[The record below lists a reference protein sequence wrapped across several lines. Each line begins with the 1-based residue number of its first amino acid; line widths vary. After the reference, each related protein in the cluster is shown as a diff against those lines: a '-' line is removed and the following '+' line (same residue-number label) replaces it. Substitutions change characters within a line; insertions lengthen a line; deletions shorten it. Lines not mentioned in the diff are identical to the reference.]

1 MQQGISLKALWQLF
15 FAFCKISPVT
25 FGGGYAI
32 IPSLEE
38 AMVNRYR
45 WCKRDEILD
54 VLSIAQTIPGSV
66 ALNAAAFIG
75 YRVAGIP
82 GVLAASIGMLL
93 PTFLI
98 VLVLAVFFIGI
109 KDMPQVRW
117 ALFGIAPAV
126 VGLIM
131 FAGLRTIKSSVEDIV
146 CLFLMIGTF
155 LLLLLT
161 NLNPIIIL
169 ILGGTLGG
177 VLGWIKYKKNEK
189 NKPENDIK
197 RHSADQ

>member
-1 MQQGISLKALWQLF
+1 MQQRLSLKTLWQLF
-15 FAFCKISPVT
+15 IAFCKISPVT

-32 IPSLEE
+32 IPALEE
-38 AMVNRYR
+38 AMVNRYH

-66 ALNAAAFIG
+66 ALNSAAFIG
-75 YRVAGIP
+75 YRIAGIP
-82 GVLAASIGMLL
+82 GVFVASLGMLL

-98 VLVLAVFFIGI
+98 VLGLAVFFLII
-109 KDMPQVRW
+109 KDVAQVRW

-126 VGLIM
+126 VGLIL

-155 LLLLLT
+155 LLLFLT
-161 NLNPIIIL
+161 KMNPIIIL
-169 ILGGTLGG
+169 VMGGAFGGTI
-177 VLGWIKYKKNEK
+177 GWIKHKKSVNKEQDNE
-189 NKPENDIK
+189 IS
-197 RHSADQ
+197 RHSVNQ